1 MNNNTEDNTSNTDH
15 GLQNNPSEK
24 GYGWHKPQPE
34 RLAKP
39 TYWPVVMALGITFLG
54 LGLVTTLLISGVG
67 FVLIV
72 LALAGW
78 IKEIR
83 HGD

>member
-1 MNNNTEDNTSNTDH
+1 
-15 GLQNNPSEK
+15 
-24 GYGWHKPQPE
+24 
-34 RLAKP
+34 
-39 TYWPVVMALGITFLG
+39 MALGITFLG